1 MTIQDVTYLH
11 RRMIA
16 SYDAAERAQHP
27 KARDVH
33 LKLAR
38 LYQEKWQV
46 GRTDD
51 IVPPLTP
58 AMLQRVLDTWPT
70 SDLAAS

>member
-11 RRMIA
+11 RRMVA

-33 LKLAR
+33 LKLAK
-38 LYQEKWQV
+38 LYQES
-46 GRTDD
+46 GRSGEQT
-51 IVPPLTP
+51 IPS
-58 AMLQRVLDTWPT
+58 RR
-70 SDLAAS
+70 